1 MAETKNLKIPK
12 LQFTEPCPDL
22 GQISKSIEE
31 HGTKIKISEV
41 NWPDYSYKPGVILYC
56 AYTRKEILLK
66 YCVSEKY
73 ILARHSTV
81 NSPVYEDSCVEFFI
95 SAAKGSYYNF
105 EFNCIGT
112 VNVGYGKQRKGRTLL
127 KDSVLST
134 VRTYPSLGNSRFELK
149 KADKPWELMIAI
161 PFSIFKE
168 NEFLDPVENRF
179 RANFYKCGDKLPV
192 PHFLSWNP
200 ILTKEP
206 DFHRS
211 EFFGTV
217 SFNIHPLF
225 C

>member
-12 LQFTEPCPDL
+12 IQFDDNFPDL
-22 GQISKSIEE
+22 RKISKTIEE
-31 HGTKIKISEV
+31 YGTKTEISEV
-41 NWPDYSYKPGVILYC
+41 NWQDYSYKPGVTLFC
-56 AYTRKEILLK
+56 AYTQKEILLK

-73 ILARHSTV
+73 ICARHTAV

-95 SAAKGSYYNF
+95 SAGKGPYYNF

-112 VNVGYGKQRKGRTLL
+112 VNTGYGEQREDRTSL

-134 VRTYPSLGNSRFELK
+134 IRTYPSLGNSGFELK
-149 KADKPWELMIAI
+149 EADEPWELMIAI

-168 NEFLDPVENRF
+168 NEFFDLSENNF

-200 ILTKEP
+200 IVTKEP